1 MVIDRIFLGIYN
13 KINRIL
19 SISFPFF
26 NQPYCSSINLILG
39 FCQKQKNNLIL
50 GFRIYQGITKTE
62 EWTDEKHSMY
72 IKSIEASFVNQLYD
86 SKQTRPSFSRRGN
99 SNEPT
104 STSGQV
110 SFSNSQIFFH
120 FFLIAFLGS

>member
-1 MVIDRIFLGIYN
+1 MIDRIFLGIYN

-39 FCQKQKNNLIL
+39 FCQKKQSDFGISY
-50 GFRIYQGITKTE
+50 IYQGITKTE

>member
-1 MVIDRIFLGIYN
+1 MIDRIFLGIYN

-39 FCQKQKNNLIL
+39 FCQKKQSDFGIS
-50 GFRIYQGITKTE
+50 FIYQGITKTE

>member
-1 MVIDRIFLGIYN
+1 MIDRIFLGIYN

-39 FCQKQKNNLIL
+39 FCQKKQSDFGISY
-50 GFRIYQGITKTE
+50 IYQGITKTE
-62 EWTDEKHSMY
+62 VWTDEKHSMY